1 MVGLSAQSQH
11 FPVASSHD
19 AFRFGDG
26 SDYLPAQTD
35 KLGVLIDDVQ
45 PAFFRQADGNA
56 VFQYR
61 HHTLVFCHAVTVGKP
76 IPFCKPPGET
86 PEFDSP
92 PVARYWLFPSEAMR
106 RRFLPAFLGLCLTP
120 WAIAAHAQEV
130 KPPPPPPEFDPATE
144 PAVVAVARVL
154 PAVVNIATER
164 IIRRQV
170 QDPFDQFFNQFF
182 DQPTNR
188 RPRELQQKIQSLG
201 SGFLI
206 DAQGSIVT
214 NEHVVERAADLKIQ
228 ITLADGANYPAH
240 YVAGDAKADLALI
253 RIDAKDHPK
262 PFPFIN
268 LNTVSPNLLGQ
279 TVLVLGNPLGYNSS
293 VARGI
298 LSAKDR
304 EITVENT
311 VYSHLIQTDAAINP
325 GNSGGPLIDLA
336 GRLVGVSSVKLAFT
350 PQGTPTQ
357 GLGFAI
363 AASTVA
369 AKIVEF
375 KSDKPPAA
383 TARRA
388 PGAADVS
395 PNARR
400 LFGLQLQTLTPELA
414 RAFGVGG
421 ATGVLVSDVEP
432 ESPAA
437 RAGFRQGMIIY
448 KLGTYDTASP
458 GRIESLLKDVDGGTS
473 VDFVVGLGTLSQRNA
488 GRGAQIGTVTLTA
501 RGE

>member
-1 MVGLSAQSQH
+1 M
-11 FPVASSHD
+11 
-19 AFRFGDG
+19 R
-26 SDYLPAQTD
+26 
-35 KLGVLIDDVQ
+35 
-45 PAFFRQADGNA
+45 
-56 VFQYR
+56 
-61 HHTLVFCHAVTVGKP
+61 
-76 IPFCKPPGET
+76 
-86 PEFDSP
+86 
-92 PVARYWLFPSEAMR
+92 R
-106 RRFLPAFLGLCLTP
+106 RRFLPVFLGLCLALNT
-120 WAIAAHAQEV
+120 AASAQEV

-144 PAVVAVARVL
+144 PAVIAVAKVL

-164 IIRRQV
+164 IVRRQV

-188 RPRELQQKIQSLG
+188 RPRELQQKVQSLG

-206 DAQGSIVT
+206 DARGSIVT

-228 ITLADGANYPAH
+228 VTFADGTSYPAH
-240 YVAGDAKADLALI
+240 YVSGDAKADLALI
-253 RIDAKDHPK
+253 RIDAKDRTK

-268 LNTVSPNLLGQ
+268 LNNVSPGLLGQ

-304 EITVENT
+304 EITIEDN
-311 VYSHLIQTDAAINP
+311 VYQHLVQTDAAINP

-363 AASTVA
+363 AANTVA
-369 AKIVEF
+369 AKVAEF
-375 KSDKPPAA
+375 RDAEANPQA
-383 TARRA
+383 ARRA
-388 PGAADVS
+388 PAAAEGT

-400 LFGLQLQTLTPELA
+400 LFGLQLQTLTPDLA

-421 ATGVLVSDVEP
+421 TTTGVLVSDVERG
-432 ESPAA
+432 SPAA
-437 RAGFRQGMIIY
+437 QGGFRQGMIIY
-448 KLGTYDTASP
+448 KVGTYDVTSP
-458 GRIESLLKDVDGGTS
+458 ARLDALLKDVAGGTA
-473 VDFVVGLGTLSQRNA
+473 VDFVVGLGTLAQRNA
-488 GRGAQIGTVTLTA
+488 GRGSQIGTVTLTA